1 MNLQPLGTSHTI
13 HPTVCV
19 THEPTT
25 VRYKSHNPFNCLC
38 HPWTYNR
45 QIQVTQ
51 SIQLSVSLMNLQRS
65 DTSHTIHPTV
75 CVTHEPTTVRYK
87 SHNPSNCLC
96 HSWTY
101 NGQIQVTQSIQL
113 SVSLMNLQ
121 PSDTSHTIHP
131 TVCVTHEPTTVR
143 YKSHNPSNCLCHS
156 WTYNRQVQVTQSIQ
170 LPVSLMNLQPL
181 GTSHTIHP
189 TVCVTHEPTTV
200 RYKSHNPSNCLCH
213 SWTYNRQIQVTQSIQ
228 LSVSL
233 MNLQPSGTSHTIHPT
248 VCVTHEPTTIRYKSH
263 NPSNCLCHSWTY
275 NGQIQ
280 VTQSIQLSVSLM
292 NLQPSDTSHTIHP
305 TVCVTREP
313 TTVRYKS
320 HNPSNCLCHS
330 WTYNRQVQVTQSI
343 QLSVSL
349 MNLQPLGTSHTI
361 HPTVCVTHEPT
372 TIRYKSHNSIQLSV
386 SLMNLQPLG
395 TSHTIHPTVCVTH
408 EPTTVRYKSHNPS
421 NCLCHS
427 WTYNR
432 QVQVTQLH
440 PTVFVTHEPTTF
452 RYKSHNSIQLSVSLM
467 NLQPSGTSHTTLSNC
482 LCHSWNYNH
491 QVQVIQLHPTVC
503 VTHEP
508 TTVRYKSHNPSRC
521 ICQSW
526 TYNHQV
532 QVV

>member
-1 MNLQPLGTSHTI
+1 MNLQPSGTSHTI
-13 HPTVCV
+13 HSTACA
-19 THEPTT
+19 
-25 VRYKSHNPFNCLC
+25 
-38 HPWTYNR
+38 
-45 QIQVTQ
+45 
-51 SIQLSVSLMNLQRS
+51 
-65 DTSHTIHPTV
+65 
-75 CVTHEPTTVRYK
+75 THEPTTVRYK

-131 TVCVTHEPTTVR
+131 TVCVTHEPTTV
-143 YKSHNPSNCLCHS
+143 
-156 WTYNRQVQVTQSIQ
+156 QVTQSIQ
-170 LPVSLMNLQPL
+170 LSVSLMNLQPS
-181 GTSHTIHP
+181 SHTIHP

-275 NGQIQ
+275 NRQVQ
-280 VTQSIQLSVSLM
+280 VTQL
-292 NLQPSDTSHTIHP
+292 HP
-305 TVCVTREP
+305 TVCVTHEP
-313 TTVRYKS
+313 TTIRYKS

-349 MNLQPLGTSHTI
+349 MNLQPSGTSHTTPSNCLCHSWTYNHQVQVTQL

-372 TIRYKSHNSIQLSV
+372 TVRYKSHNSIQLSV
-386 SLMNLQPLG
+386 SLMKLQPSGTSHTTPSNCLCHSWTYSRQVQVTQSIQMYMSVMNLQPSG
-395 TSHTIHPTVCVTH
+395 TSHTIHSTACVTSEPTTIRYKSYNSIQMPCATHECTTIRYKSYNPSRCMSLMNLQPSGTSHTIHSTACATH

-432 QVQVTQLH
+432 QVQVT
-440 PTVFVTHEPTTF
+440 
-452 RYKSHNSIQLSVSLM
+452 
-467 NLQPSGTSHTTLSNC
+467 
-482 LCHSWNYNH
+482 
-491 QVQVIQLHPTVC
+491 
-503 VTHEP
+503 
-508 TTVRYKSHNPSRC
+508 
-521 ICQSW
+521 
-526 TYNHQV
+526 
-532 QVV
+532 

>member
-1 MNLQPLGTSHTI
+1 M
-13 HPTVCV
+13 
-19 THEPTT
+19 
-25 VRYKSHNPFNCLC
+25 
-38 HPWTYNR
+38 
-45 QIQVTQ
+45 
-51 SIQLSVSLMNLQRS
+51 SLMNLQ
-65 DTSHTIHPTV
+65 
-75 CVTHEPTTVRYK
+75 
-87 SHNPSNCLC
+87 LL
-96 HSWTY
+96 
-101 NGQIQVTQSIQL
+101 G
-113 SVSLMNLQ
+113 
-121 PSDTSHTIHP
+121 TSHTIHP

-170 LPVSLMNLQPL
+170 LSVSLMNLQPL

-233 MNLQPSGTSHTIHPT
+233 MNLQPS
-248 VCVTHEPTTIRYKSH
+248 
-263 NPSNCLCHSWTY
+263 
-275 NGQIQ
+275 
-280 VTQSIQLSVSLM
+280 
-292 NLQPSDTSHTIHP
+292 D
-305 TVCVTREP
+305 
-313 TTVRYKS
+313 
-320 HNPSNCLCHS
+320 
-330 WTYNRQVQVTQSI
+330 
-343 QLSVSL
+343 
-349 MNLQPLGTSHTI
+349 TSHTI

-408 EPTTVRYKSHNPS
+408 EPTTVRYKSHNSIQLSVSLMNLQPSGTSHTIHPTVCVTHEPTTVRYKSHNPS

-440 PTVFVTHEPTTF
+440 PTVCVTHEPTTI

-526 TYNHQV
+526 TYNRQVQVTQSIQLPVSLVNLQPSGTSRITPSKCLVPPMNVQPSGTSHTIHPDVCHSWTYNHQV
-532 QVV
+532 QVTQSIQLLVPPMNLQPSGTSHTIHPTVCVTHEPTTVRYKSHNPFNCLCHSWTYNRQVQVTQSIQLSVSPMNLQPSGTSHTIHSTVCATHEPTTVRYKSHNPSRCICHSWTYNC

>member
-1 MNLQPLGTSHTI
+1 
-13 HPTVCV
+13 
-19 THEPTT
+19 
-25 VRYKSHNPFNCLC
+25 
-38 HPWTYNR
+38 
-45 QIQVTQ
+45 
-51 SIQLSVSLMNLQRS
+51 MNLQR
-65 DTSHTIHPTV
+65 
-75 CVTHEPTTVRYK
+75 
-87 SHNPSNCLC
+87 
-96 HSWTY
+96 
-101 NGQIQVTQSIQL
+101 
-113 SVSLMNLQ
+113 
-121 PSDTSHTIHP
+121 SDTSHTIHP

-170 LPVSLMNLQPL
+170 LSVSLMNLQPL

-275 NGQIQ
+275 NRQVQ
-280 VTQSIQLSVSLM
+280 VTQL
-292 NLQPSDTSHTIHP
+292 HP
-305 TVCVTREP
+305 TVCVTHEP
-313 TTVRYKS
+313 TTIRYKS

-349 MNLQPLGTSHTI
+349 MNLQPSGTSHTTPSNCLCHSWTYNHQVQVTQL

-372 TIRYKSHNSIQLSV
+372 TVRYKSHNSIQLSV
-386 SLMNLQPLG
+386 SLMKLQPSGTSHTTPSNCLCHSWTYSRQVQVTQSIQMYMSVMNLQPSG
-395 TSHTIHPTVCVTH
+395 TSHTIHSTACVTSEPTTIRYKSYNSIQMPCATHECTTIRYKSYNPSRCMSLMNLQPSGTSHTIHSTACATH

-432 QVQVTQLH
+432 QVQVT
-440 PTVFVTHEPTTF
+440 
-452 RYKSHNSIQLSVSLM
+452 
-467 NLQPSGTSHTTLSNC
+467 
-482 LCHSWNYNH
+482 
-491 QVQVIQLHPTVC
+491 
-503 VTHEP
+503 
-508 TTVRYKSHNPSRC
+508 
-521 ICQSW
+521 
-526 TYNHQV
+526 
-532 QVV
+532 